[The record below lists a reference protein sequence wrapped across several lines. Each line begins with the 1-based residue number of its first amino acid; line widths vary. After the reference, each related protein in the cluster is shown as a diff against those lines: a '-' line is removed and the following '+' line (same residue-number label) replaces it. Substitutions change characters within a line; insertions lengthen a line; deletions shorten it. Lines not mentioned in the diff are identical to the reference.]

1 MPGPPFPA
9 EQNCQWRSKAG
20 LLSRRAG
27 PGIWRLSVVPP
38 TGPAAP
44 EGRAPAASTM
54 DRGPIPW
61 GPRAQRI
68 MSVTR
73 KLGLFGLFF
82 TFHTHKTQVCTRSCR
97 GAGGVVL
104 AAHDGSRQ
112 RGTAFPLPYRYQPS
126 HTHILLARSPAPYSP
141 FRRRAH
147 SPTAFSGR

>member
-61 GPRAQRI
+61 GPKGPEDNVRDKKI
-68 MSVTR
+68 GVIW
-73 KLGLFGLFF
+73 FVF
-82 TFHTHKTQVCTRSCR
+82 TFALLLLFEFLKATRGGEDSIYLKTVQNET
-97 GAGGVVL
+97 
-104 AAHDGSRQ
+104 
-112 RGTAFPLPYRYQPS
+112 
-126 HTHILLARSPAPYSP
+126 
-141 FRRRAH
+141 
-147 SPTAFSGR
+147 